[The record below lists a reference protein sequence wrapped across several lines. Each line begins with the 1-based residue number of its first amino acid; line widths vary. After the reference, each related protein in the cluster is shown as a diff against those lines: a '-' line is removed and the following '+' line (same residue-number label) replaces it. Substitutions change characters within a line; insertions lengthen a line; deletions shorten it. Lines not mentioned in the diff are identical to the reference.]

1 MRQKYNKGFTLIELM
16 VVVALVGILSAIAT
30 GMYSDYVIASK
41 RSEGRAALTATAASL
56 EKCRSLYGA
65 YDHANCN
72 VLATIA
78 TETNIYSIDTTTTRD
93 ATTFTLVATAVG
105 SQVRDGDCTTLSLD
119 NIGVKTATGA
129 DPTVCW

>member
-30 GMYSDYVIASK
+30 SMYADYVIASK
-41 RSEGRAALTATAASL
+41 RSEGRAGLTATAASL
-56 EKCRSLYGA
+56 EKCKSLYGA

-72 VLATIA
+72 VLATIT
-78 TETNIYSIDTTTTRD
+78 TETNIYSIDTTTTRN

-105 SQVRDGDCTTLSLD
+105 SQVRDGDCTSLSLT
-119 NIGVKTATGA
+119 NTGIKTATGA
-129 DPTVCW
+129 DTTDCW